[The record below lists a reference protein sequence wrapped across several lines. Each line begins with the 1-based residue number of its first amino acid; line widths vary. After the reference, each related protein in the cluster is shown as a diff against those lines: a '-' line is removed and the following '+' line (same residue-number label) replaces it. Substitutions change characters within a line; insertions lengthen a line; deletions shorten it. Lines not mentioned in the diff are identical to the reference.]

1 MRYFWRTVLPLAL
14 LLALAAPLYG
24 GKAGSLAQ
32 TAADGQDIFQQ
43 KCSACH
49 TVGGGDLVGPDLQ
62 GVTQRRPLDWLR
74 SFILDPQAVV
84 DSGDETATQLVQQFN
99 GLVMPSLVSE
109 GEVESLLA
117 YLESASGG
125 ESAPAE
131 APAQQPQVQVQGRR
145 EVGEALFR
153 GEQRF
158 ANGGLPCAACHGTSG
173 LGTFT
178 VALENASYGSLGP
191 DLTNV
196 YSRLGAQ
203 GLQSVLQT
211 LPFPVMQPIYTNA
224 PLTPQEQADLAA
236 YFQYLDENA
245 QTPVSP
251 VLFWGTAAAIA
262 LGLFGLLAL
271 GWNRQRTSISDQLR
285 RQA

>member
-14 LLALAAPLYG
+14 LLALAAPLYR

-62 GVTQRRPLDWLR
+62 DVTQRRSLDWLR
-74 SFILDPQAVV
+74 SFILNPQAMV
-84 DSGDETATQLVQQFN
+84 DSGDETAAQLVQQFN

-109 GEVESLLA
+109 GEVEALLA
-117 YLESASGG
+117 YLEDASGG

-131 APAQQPQVQVQGRR
+131 TPAQQPQVQGRR
-145 EVGEALFR
+145 EAGEALFR

-158 ANGGLPCAACHGTSG
+158 VNGGLPCAACHGTSG
-173 LGTFT
+173 LGAFT

-211 LPFPVMQPIYTNA
+211 LPFPVMQPIYANA

-251 VLFWGTAAAIA
+251 VWFWGAAAAIA

-271 GWNRQRTSISDQLR
+271 GWNRQRTSISDRLR